1 MTVGLRG
8 GTFRSF
14 AKDQSVKNHKIGRET
29 AHRVAGYGRP
39 FLGRIVVYLLLT
51 VLAGGLVTAVPLLL
65 GRIIDQGVDVG
76 DRGVVVRLSLLVA
89 GLAVLE
95 AVVTVVIRWFGSR
108 IGEGLIYNLRR
119 EVFSHVLR
127 QPIAFFTRAQ
137 TGALVSRLNNDVI
150 GAQTAF
156 TSILSGFVSSLVQLV
171 LILVALF
178 SMSWQITL
186 LALLLVPI
194 FILPARFM
202 GARLSALTRQQM
214 TLNADM
220 QARMTERFN
229 VGGALLVRLFGR
241 PRTEDE
247 EYAERAAGVRDAGVS
262 ISVNRVFFTA
272 ALGLVAALATAL
284 VYGLG
289 GLMVI
294 GGTLTTG
301 TLVAMSTLLTRMYA
315 PLTSLSNVRVDIM
328 TALVSFERIFEVL
341 DLRPLVREADDPDR
355 IPAGPVGLELSGVAF
370 SYPEADEVS
379 IASLEQRPEAERT
392 DGHSVLRGVDVDIP
406 PGSMVALV
414 GPSGA
419 GKTTLTTLVTRLYD
433 PSAGTVRIGG
443 KDLRDVSFDSLRD
456 TVGVVTQEAHMFNDT
471 VRANLLYARP
481 EATETQIWHALEGA
495 RIAELVRRL
504 PDGLGTVVGDRGHRL
519 SGGEKQ
525 RLAIARLLLKS
536 PSVVVLDEATAHLDS
551 ESEAAVQRALD
562 EALQG
567 RTSVVVA
574 HRLSTV
580 RDADLI
586 LVLEEGRV
594 VQRGTHEQLLADG
607 GLYAALHR
615 TQFRR

>member
-14 AKDQSVKNHKIGRET
+14 AKDPDVRRHRVGRET
-29 AHRVAGYGRP
+29 ARRVVSYGHP
-39 FLGRIVVYLLLT
+39 FRGRIVVYLLLT
-51 VLAGGLVTAVPLLL
+51 VVAGALVTAVPLLL
-65 GRIIDQGVDVG
+65 GRIIDDGVEVG
-76 DRGVVVRLSLLVA
+76 DRSLVVRLSLLVA

-119 EVFSHVLR
+119 EVFTHVLR

-171 LILVALF
+171 LILVALL
-178 SMSWQITL
+178 SMNWQITV
-186 LALLLVPI
+186 LALLLVPV
-194 FILPARFM
+194 FLVPARFM
-202 GARLSALTRQQM
+202 GTRLSLLTRRQM
-214 TLNADM
+214 ALNADM

-241 PRTEDE
+241 PATEDE
-247 EYAERAAGVRDAGVS
+247 EYAERAAGVRDAGAS
-262 ISVNRVFFTA
+262 IAVNRVFFTA

-284 VYGLG
+284 VYGMG
-289 GLMVI
+289 GVMVVA
-294 GGTLTTG
+294 GSLTTG
-301 TLVAMSTLLTRMYA
+301 TLVAMSTLLTRLYG
-315 PLTSLSNVRVDIM
+315 PLTALSNVRVDIM

-341 DLRPLVREADDPDR
+341 DLRPLVREAPDAVD
-355 IPAGPVGLELSGVAF
+355 IPSGPVGIELSGVSFA
-370 SYPEADEVS
+370 YPEADEVS
-379 IASLEQRPEAERT
+379 IASLEQRPEAVAS
-392 DGHSVLRGVDVDIP
+392 DGHAVLRDVDVQVS

-419 GKTTLTTLVTRLYD
+419 GKTTLTALVTRLYD
-433 PSAGTVRIGG
+433 PSAGRVRIGG
-443 KDLRDVSFDSLRD
+443 VDLREASFASLRD

-481 EATETQIWHALEGA
+481 EASEKQIWAALEGA
-495 RIAELVRRL
+495 RIADLVRRL
-504 PDGLGTVVGDRGHRL
+504 PDGLDTVVGDRGHRL

-525 RLAIARLLLKS
+525 RLAIARVLLKS

-562 EALQG
+562 EALHG

-586 LVLEEGRV
+586 VVLEEGRV
-594 VQRGTHEQLLADG
+594 RQYGTHEDLLAEG